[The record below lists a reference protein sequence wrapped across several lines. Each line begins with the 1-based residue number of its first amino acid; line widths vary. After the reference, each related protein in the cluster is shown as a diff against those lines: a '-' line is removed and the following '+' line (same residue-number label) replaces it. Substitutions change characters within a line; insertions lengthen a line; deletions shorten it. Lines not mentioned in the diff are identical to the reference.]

1 MDKAAIK
8 VMAPL
13 RIWIF
18 LLIAIVGIGTMVF
31 FRERSERLSMLA
43 CRNVYLE
50 KGFRQADGK
59 PVVLI
64 IGSSLVECGLFPSD
78 SIEKNIHQSCNH
90 DVKVLKLWK
99 RAATISEIIDGLPIL
114 RNVHPN
120 LVVMEANLFFYRP
133 FQLTL
138 RTLYTFTYHDM
149 IFLRHNK
156 IYYAPDSMTAFNP
169 ITRAEVAGFRN
180 GMIDTNELRSFRELA
195 GYWQSKGTQFL
206 LINFPIEELEEIKKW
221 NGPDTLGFRNNLQ
234 FLKKK
239 ISFTYVDG
247 HLNLAQSDFYDY
259 VHMNKKGKSIF
270 SSFFCRALCIQL
282 GKS

>member
-18 LLIAIVGIGTMVF
+18 LLIGIVGIGTMMF

-50 KGFRQADGK
+50 KGFRHADGK

-64 IGSSLVECGLFPSD
+64 IGSSLVESDIFSSD
-78 SIEKNIHQSCNH
+78 SIEKNIHQFCNH

-99 RAATISEIIDGLPIL
+99 RSATVSEIIDGLPIL

-133 FQLTL
+133 SRLNL
-138 RTLYTFTYHDM
+138 WTLYSQTYNDM
-149 IFLRHNK
+149 ILLRHKK
-156 IYYAPDSMTAFNP
+156 IYYAPDSMPVVNP
-169 ITRAEVAGFRN
+169 KTRAEVAGFRN
-180 GMIDTNELRSFRELA
+180 GTIDTNELSTFRELA
-195 GYWQSKGTQFL
+195 GYWQSNGTQFL

-221 NGPDTLGFRNNLQ
+221 NGPDILGFRNNLQ

-239 ISFTYVDG
+239 ISFTYVNG
-247 HLNLAQSDFYDY
+247 HLILEQSDFYDY
-259 VHMNKKGKSIF
+259 AHMNKKGNSIF
-270 SSFFCRALCIQL
+270 SSFFCRAVCIQL
-282 GKS
+282 GKL